1 MKEIVY
7 KKKEMSFTHGEW
19 VIFFGCLWVR
29 YMVHH
34 LHTDFTLKD
43 CFSGAIK
50 LNKNAYRKI
59 FSLNTLINILI
70 LNAVFDLIHD
80 YFF

>member
-1 MKEIVY
+1 
-7 KKKEMSFTHGEW
+7 
-19 VIFFGCLWVR
+19 
-29 YMVHH
+29 MVHH
-34 LHTDFTLKD
+34 LHTDFILKD

-50 LNKNAYRKI
+50 LTKNAYRKI

-80 YFF
+80 YIFLISNFDFGKEILLFLV

>member
-1 MKEIVY
+1 
-7 KKKEMSFTHGEW
+7 
-19 VIFFGCLWVR
+19 
-29 YMVHH
+29 MVHH
-34 LHTDFTLKD
+34 LHTDFILKD

-50 LNKNAYRKI
+50 LTKNAYRKI

-80 YFF
+80 